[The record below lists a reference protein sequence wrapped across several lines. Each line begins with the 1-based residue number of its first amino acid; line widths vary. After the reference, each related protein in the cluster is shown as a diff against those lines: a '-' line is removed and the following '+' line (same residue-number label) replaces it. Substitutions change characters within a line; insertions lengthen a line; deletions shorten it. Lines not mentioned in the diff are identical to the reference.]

1 LGEIVAPVTA
11 PATIQAVWN
20 WVVYGALIG
29 GFLAGM
35 AAIVVLVVRSL
46 RAWRELKRLRRGVAR
61 ELGRLADLG
70 EITADKLEAVNDTA
84 ELETSIARLR
94 VDLARLAVLQR
105 AVDESGD
112 VFMRFAFVRYALAL
126 SRG

>member
-1 LGEIVAPVTA
+1 VYA
-11 PATIQAVWN
+11 PATIHTVWD

-29 GFLAGM
+29 GFLVGT

-46 RAWRELKRLRRGVAR
+46 RAWRELKRLRRGLAR

-84 ELETSIARLR
+84 ELETSVARLR
-94 VDLARLAVLQR
+94 VDLARLAVLQQ
-105 AVDESGD
+105 AVDESAD
-112 VFMRFAFVRYALAL
+112 VFMRFAFVRFAVAL
-126 SRG
+126 SRS

>member
-1 LGEIVAPVTA
+1 MSPASYLTAPPRAVGGIVAPVTA
-11 PATIQAVWN
+11 PARIQAVWN

-46 RAWRELKRLRRGVAR
+46 QASRELKRLRRGVAR

-84 ELETSIARLR
+84 EL
-94 VDLARLAVLQR
+94 Q
-105 AVDESGD
+105 
-112 VFMRFAFVRYALAL
+112 
-126 SRG
+126 